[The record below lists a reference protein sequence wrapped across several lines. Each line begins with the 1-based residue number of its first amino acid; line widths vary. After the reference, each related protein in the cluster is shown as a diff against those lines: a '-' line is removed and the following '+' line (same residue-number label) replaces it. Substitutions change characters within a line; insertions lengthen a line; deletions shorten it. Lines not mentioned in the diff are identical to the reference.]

1 MSICSLYTINSAWNL
16 TSISN
21 CCCILDET
29 CASAIDCNPMQS
41 NRLES
46 NDTIGWV
53 FVPVT
58 HRLMVSDHIS
68 CYVIIMFYLFSSFF
82 CHYLSLYAL
91 FLFRLFAAPKD
102 KFNFNVRLNLISSQP
117 FVQCGQFLDLCY
129 STRSLAVKVD
139 PTGLPPGVH
148 TAV

>member
-1 MSICSLYTINSAWNL
+1 MSICSLYAINSAWNL

-21 CCCILDET
+21 CWCILDET
-29 CASAIDCNPMQS
+29 CAIALDCNPMQS
-41 NRLES
+41 NRMEWYNWLS
-46 NDTIGWV
+46 VVGASSTSTDGIGSHFMLCHHHV
-53 FVPVT
+53 LSF
-58 HRLMVSDHIS
+58 
-68 CYVIIMFYLFSSFF
+68 LFFF
-82 CHYLSLYAL
+82 CHYLSLCAL